1 MERGVAPR
9 HPLPIGALAALD
21 CRPMNCPHHIQWVVP
36 AAFGQHQCT
45 LCFDVVTKKD
55 ITPKFEDLGAE
66 FQKRWDAHEATQP
79 KPAAPAP
86 AAP

>member
-1 MERGVAPR
+1 MASCVALRYNP
-9 HPLPIGALAALD
+9 G
-21 CRPMNCPHHIQWVVP
+21 MNCPHHIQWVVP
-36 AAFGQHQCT
+36 VAFGQHQCT

-66 FQKRWDAHEATQP
+66 LQKRWDAHEATQP
-79 KPAAPAP
+79 RPAAAPAAAAP